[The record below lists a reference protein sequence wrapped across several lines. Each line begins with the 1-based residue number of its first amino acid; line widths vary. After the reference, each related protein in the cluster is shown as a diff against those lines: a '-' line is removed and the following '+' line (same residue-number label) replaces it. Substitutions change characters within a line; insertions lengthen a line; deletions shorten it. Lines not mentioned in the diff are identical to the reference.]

1 MQPNSSKKRSNPKFF
16 KFALAKGYLSFREK
30 LCGVMGF
37 KRIADLAAPILQH
50 SFNDIC
56 RSSIDPDEI
65 GKLKNYD

>member
-1 MQPNSSKKRSNPKFF
+1 
-16 KFALAKGYLSFREK
+16 
-30 LCGVMGF
+30 MGF

-56 RSSIDPDEI
+56 RSSIDPDKI